1 MSLRKRFHALK
12 KSVNEAFGDKPPI
25 AANVIDSKALA
36 ANETAWK
43 SLPFES
49 PVGGFNLELNE
60 KCTA

>member
-36 ANETAWK
+36 ANEIRVEKLA
-43 SLPFES
+43 LES
-49 PVGGFNLELNE
+49 QVGEFNSR
-60 KCTA
+60 AQ